1 MNSLSHYI
9 NLDTTKIYTIENM
22 STSIRNTL

>member
-9 NLDTTKIYTIENM
+9 NLDTTKIYIIENKG
-22 STSIRNTL
+22 TSIRNTL